1 MQASILIV
9 SHNRKSDLQKSL
21 SILET
26 QIKKKI
32 NLFSYFYKIK
42 IFVKLFSD
50 KGFNRMFLKWKGLPP
65 EMIKN
70 Y

>member
-1 MQASILIV
+1 MQTSILIV

-21 SILET
+21 DSLEM

-32 NLFSYFYKIK
+32 NLFRNFCKNK
-42 IFVKLFSD
+42 IFVKLFSH
-50 KGFNRMFLKWKGLPP
+50 KGFNRMFLKWKGLSP

>member
-1 MQASILIV
+1 MQPSILIV

-21 SILET
+21 DILET

-32 NLFSYFYKIK
+32 NLFSYFFKIK
-42 IFVKLFSD
+42 IFVKLFSH
-50 KGFNRMFLKWKGLPP
+50 KGFNRMFLKWKGLSP